1 MVMVTLHLPPR
12 GREPLQYVAYDE
24 PSKVVVHTVF
34 KYLVVK
40 EIVSEP
46 TTLLPEKS

>member
-1 MVMVTLHLPPR
+1 MVKLRLPP
-12 GREPLQYVAYDE
+12 GSREPLPCVADDE
-24 PSKVVVHTVF
+24 PGHVVVYTVF